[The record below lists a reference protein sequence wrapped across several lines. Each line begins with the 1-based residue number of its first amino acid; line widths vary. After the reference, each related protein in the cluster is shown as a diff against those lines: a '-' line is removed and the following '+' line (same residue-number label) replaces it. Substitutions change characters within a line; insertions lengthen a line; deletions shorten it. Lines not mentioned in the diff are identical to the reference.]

1 MKIKSKQAIVHQ
13 NNEPIRRNH
22 TITPDIV
29 KRMDACETL
38 TVKICDL
45 VSKRLENIDEAFNDQ
60 LEKERVRI
68 VLNKDEYGSVFGNT
82 DLETIQV

>member
-1 MKIKSKQAIVHQ
+1 MNIKSKQAIVHQ
-13 NNEPIRRNH
+13 NYEPIRRNR

-29 KRMDACETL
+29 KRMDACDTL